1 MQFCALKEAKGMVIK
16 MSFMESL
23 KNFFAPPVQSGGGNF
38 VTLNIVCNR
47 CKENIKVNLRRT
59 SDISR
64 VYDDADSPSGA
75 SFFVRKE
82 ILGNKCNNLIYF
94 KGYFDENLNLISSD
108 ITGGKIVD

>member
-1 MQFCALKEAKGMVIK
+1 MGFLQ
-16 MSFMESL
+16 SL
-23 KNFFAPPVQSGGGNF
+23 KSFFAPPAQSGSGNF
-38 VTLNIVCNR
+38 ITLNIMCSR

-64 VYDDADSPSGA
+64 VYEEEDNPPAA

>member
-1 MQFCALKEAKGMVIK
+1 MGFLDNLK
-16 MSFMESL
+16 S
-23 KNFFAPPVQSGGGNF
+23 FFAPPVQSGTGNF
-38 VTLNIVCNR
+38 IALNVVCNR
-47 CKENIKVNLRRT
+47 CGENIKVSLRRT

-64 VYDDADSPSGA
+64 VDEYDDGPPGA

-94 KGYFDENLNLISSD
+94 KGYFDENLKLISSD

>member
-1 MQFCALKEAKGMVIK
+1 
-16 MSFMESL
+16 MSFLKSL
-23 KNFFAPPVQSGGGNF
+23 KSFFAPPLNSGSSSF
-38 VTLNIVCNR
+38 ITLNIICNR

-64 VYDDADSPSGA
+64 VYEEEDAPAGA
-75 SFFVRKE
+75 SFFIRKE

>member
-1 MQFCALKEAKGMVIK
+1 
-16 MSFMESL
+16 MSLLESF
-23 KNFFAPPVQSGGGNF
+23 KSFFAPPAHSGSGNF
-38 VTLNIVCNR
+38 ITLNIMCSKCR
-47 CKENIKVNLRRT
+47 ENVKVNLRRT

-75 SFFVRKE
+75 SFFIRKE